1 MIGIVIPVHNEE
13 LRLEA
18 CLDAVISAA
27 RHPALCHESVKIVA
41 VLDNCLDQSEQI
53 ARSCEV
59 EMLAIVAC
67 NVGAARAAGA
77 DYLLACGARWLA
89 FTDADTVVAEDWL
102 VAQLAVD
109 ADLVCGTVAV
119 EEWSLHGAQARREF
133 EAGYCDRDGHRHI
146 HGANLGVSAQAYALA
161 GGFRPLK
168 VHEDVALVN
177 TLVARGAR
185 VAWTAAPRV
194 TTSARRDFKIE
205 GGFGT
210 FLAALRGE
218 ADATGNNAGGC
229 LPLASD
235 PAADVS

>member
-27 RHPALCHESVKIVA
+27 RHPRLCNEVVKIVA
-41 VLDNCLDQSEQI
+41 VLDDCVDQSAHI
-53 ARSCEV
+53 ARTCCV
-59 EMLAIVAC
+59 EALSIDAR

-102 VAQLAVD
+102 VAQLALD
-109 ADLVCGTVAV
+109 ADLVCGTIAI
-119 EEWSLHGAQARREF
+119 EEWSLHASGVRREF
-133 EAGYCDRDGHRHI
+133 EASYCDRDGHRHI

-194 TTSARRDFKIE
+194 ITSARRDFKID

-210 FLAALRGE
+210 FLAALQ
-218 ADATGNNAGGC
+218 GGAETSHM
-229 LPLASD
+229 PLTPD
-235 PAADVS
+235 PAADIS